1 MTKQAPATITLG
13 DKTFNADKLSKRG
26 TDIMNDL
33 AKVDGVLAE
42 QNLLVSISNVA
53 RGKLIEELTK
63 ESVNFEEVEEVKETE

>member
-1 MTKQAPATITLG
+1 MTKQKKAPATITLG
-13 DKTFNADKLSKRG
+13 DKTFNADKLSKLG

-33 AKVDGVLAE
+33 AKVDGVIAE

-63 ESVNFEEVEEVKETE
+63 ESVNFEEVKETE